1 MSDSRIPA
9 PRPVGLVTIL
19 AIFAGFAL
27 FLLILDLTY
36 LRHPATDPYSWTP
49 EKLGKDLAWKATP
62 ESRRYSL
69 DQLKEKQIKQLSAYG
84 WADQKAGAV
93 RLPIDRAEDLVIA
106 QYTGSSSS
114 K

>member
-1 MSDSRIPA
+1 MSDSRLPS

-36 LRHPATDPYSWTP
+36 LRHPAQDPYAWTP
-49 EKLGKDLAWKATP
+49 EKLSKDMEWRATP
-62 ESRRYSL
+62 ESRLYTL
-69 DQLKEKQIKQLSAYG
+69 DQLKEKQNKQLQSYG
-84 WADQKAGAV
+84 WTDQKAGTV
-93 RLPIDRAEDLVIA
+93 QLPIDRAEELIIA
-106 QYTGSSSS
+106 QYRTSS